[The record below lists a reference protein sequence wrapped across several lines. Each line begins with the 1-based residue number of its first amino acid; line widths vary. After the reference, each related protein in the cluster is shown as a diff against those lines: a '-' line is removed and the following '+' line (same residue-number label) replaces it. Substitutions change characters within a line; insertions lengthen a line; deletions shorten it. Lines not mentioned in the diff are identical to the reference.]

1 MWMTSYFN
9 DRAPTNSAS
18 AAAKENDSVPQTSW
32 LLKTLEFL
40 LGGDALGF
48 AHHHPE
54 DALGAMLNT
63 PAEIHENVGP
73 NQSFRNAAF
82 AIGGSSDATEVYPL
96 ATLHAHIHTHLVRNA
111 AFAIGGSSD
120 ATEVYPLAT
129 LSAPAKKALKM
140 KQHFDADFQRG
151 LLRNAAGAHTL
162 FDKDQSPNPLR
173 AVHWPNYK
181 PKKSKK

>member
-1 MWMTSYFN
+1 
-9 DRAPTNSAS
+9 
-18 AAAKENDSVPQTSW
+18 VPQTSW

-96 ATLHAHIHTHLVRNA
+96 ATL
-111 AFAIGGSSD
+111 
-120 ATEVYPLAT
+120 
-129 LSAPAKKALKM
+129 SAPAKKALKM

-151 LLRNAAGAHTL
+151 LLRYCAMLTNPPCFYPHPSSNISNTCAALISTTNSEYSLCFRYISAQECCWSAYT
-162 FDKDQSPNPLR
+162 
-173 AVHWPNYK
+173 V
-181 PKKSKK
+181 